1 MLQHVTVSTRWRKGF
16 CSIKHSS
23 ETEIRVLSLEPH
35 GTRNHTHAQILR
47 LALTHTQRYTS
58 LTLTHGLTCMH
69 THCACLSLN
78 NQRMPACEAG
88 WLACWMLRGKS
99 DMNPVWCLF
108 LHSIIQ
114 LGGRMA
120 RALLHTPVRSCAK
133 SLGHRVIVRGRIHY
147 MMLPACTDKK
157 RQGVTYEA
165 S

>member
-1 MLQHVTVSTRWRKGF
+1 MWLFRPAGERVCVQSNFPLRRKLE
-16 CSIKHSS
+16 CSLWSLTAHTITHMRKSS
-23 ETEIRVLSLEPH
+23 DSQL
-35 GTRNHTHAQILR
+35 TH
-47 LALTHTQRYTS
+47 THTQRRTS
-58 LTLTHGLTCMH
+58 LPLTHGLTCMH

-78 NQRMPACEAG
+78 NQRMPACLAC